1 MTQAPSAAVQRASS
15 RQKSALRQSSSR
27 WTPHRPAAALHAP
40 RVLQPGVAAQSP
52 SRILRDAVLRAFIRA
67 LERHYREDA
76 LARGGVDPKFAAVSV
91 LQRFDGAVRAHVH
104 WHVLAADGAWVSTP
118 DMVMTD
124 RQDARR
130 PGLDP
135 PFCVR
140 ISAPWTA
147 GRSTRPHG
155 SVAVRARHRARPRIE
170 RLFVATRAR
179 AASSN
184 PLTTRTI
191 AEFRMYAYKNPC
203 PYPEFTDGHACDRH
217 GPALRTGKIIEN
229 ERLCGDSATL
239 QTSAM

>member
-1 MTQAPSAAVQRASS
+1 
-15 RQKSALRQSSSR
+15 
-27 WTPHRPAAALHAP
+27 
-40 RVLQPGVAAQSP
+40 VAAQSP